1 MPRPAVK
8 KTTARKTT
16 SAKAATTV
24 APAPD
29 LAFVAQLSNA
39 VAVSGDEGV
48 VRRLILDAI
57 RPHVD
62 EVKVDALG
70 NLLAVKRSRSRNA
83 QRVLVAAHMDEV
95 GFMVTGHDAD
105 GSLKF
110 DLVGGV
116 DERILPGKPVLVRA
130 NGSLFRGVIGA
141 APVHVLSPEQRHNV
155 VKAKALRIDL
165 GAENADAAKKLVKAG
180 DRGTF
185 ATEFQVL
192 GEGAARSLRGKAL
205 DDRLGCATLVEL
217 LQNGPYPCEL
227 HAAFTVQEEVG
238 LRGARVI
245 GYAVDPAAAFA
256 LDCTPA
262 HDLPPS
268 LDEREN
274 VRYNTRLGLGP
285 AIYVSDAST
294 LHDQRL
300 IRYLRATAQKAGR
313 PYQMRQPGS
322 GSTDAGA
329 IHVARAGIPSVSVSV
344 PGRYLHTPAALAR
357 LADWRNTVALIQAAL
372 SGWSAKVLA

>member
-1 MPRPAVK
+1 MPRPAVQ
-8 KTTARKTT
+8 KTATQSKPP
-16 SAKAATTV
+16 AA
-24 APAPD
+24 APD
-29 LAFVAQLSNA
+29 LDFVAQLSNA
-39 VAVSGDEGV
+39 VAVSGDEGA
-48 VRRLILDAI
+48 VRKLILDAI

-70 NLLAVKRSRSRNA
+70 NVLAVKRSRSRSA
-83 QRVLVAAHMDEV
+83 RRLLVAAHMDEV
-95 GFMVTGHDAD
+95 GFMVTGHDSD

-110 DLVGGV
+110 EVVGNV
-116 DERILPGKPVLVRA
+116 DERLLPGKPVLVRA
-130 NGSLFRGVIGA
+130 PEYRGANGGLLRGVIGA
-141 APVHVLSPEQRHNV
+141 APIHLLSPEQRTSV

-165 GAENADAAKKLVKAG
+165 GVESAEAAKKVVKAG

-185 ATEFQVL
+185 AAEFRTL
-192 GEGAARSLRGKAL
+192 GEGAEQSLCGKAL

-217 LQNGPYPCEL
+217 LRNGPYPCEL

-245 GYAVDPAAAFA
+245 GYAVDPAAAFV

-262 HDLPPS
+262 RDLPPS
-268 LDEREN
+268 LEEREN
-274 VRYNTRLGLGP
+274 INYNTRLGLGP
-285 AIYVSDAST
+285 AIYVADAST

-300 IRYLRATAQKAGR
+300 IRYLQATAQQAGL
-313 PYQMRQPGS
+313 PYQIRQPGS

-329 IHVARAGIPSVSVSV
+329 IQLARAGIPSVSVSV

-357 LADWRNTVALIQAAL
+357 LADWRNTVTLIQAAL
-372 SGWSAKVLA
+372 AGWSAKVLV

>member
-1 MPRPAVK
+1 MPRPATP
-8 KTTARKTT
+8 KTAERAQTAKT
-16 SAKAATTV
+16 K
-24 APAPD
+24 APD
-29 LAFVAQLSNA
+29 LDFVAQLSNT
-39 VAVSGDEGV
+39 VGVSGDEGA
-48 VRRLILDAI
+48 VRQLILDAI

-62 EVKVDALG
+62 DVRVDALG
-70 NLLAVKRSRSRNA
+70 NVLAIKRSRSRNA
-83 QRVLVAAHMDEV
+83 QRVLMAAHMDEV
-95 GFMVTGHDAD
+95 GFMITGHDSD

-110 DLVGGV
+110 DLVGGM
-116 DERILPGKPVLVRA
+116 DERLLPGKPVRVRA
-130 NGSLFRGVIGA
+130 ATLNVRAAVIRGVIGV
-141 APVHVLSPEQRHNV
+141 APMHVLSPEQRSNV
-155 VKAKALRIDL
+155 VKVKTLRIDL
-165 GAENADAAKKLVKAG
+165 GVENADAAKKLVKAG

-192 GEGAARSLRGKAL
+192 GEGAARSLCGKAL

-245 GYAVDPAAAFA
+245 GYAVDPVAAFI

-268 LDEREN
+268 LDEHEN

-285 AIYVSDAST
+285 AIYVADAGT
-294 LHDQRL
+294 LHDRRL
-300 IRYLRATAQKAGR
+300 IRYLQATAQRAGL
-313 PYQMRQPGS
+313 PYQIRQPGG
-322 GSTDAGA
+322 GSTDASA
-329 IHVARAGIPSVSVSV
+329 IHVSRAGIPSLSVSV

-357 LADWRNTVALIQAAL
+357 LADWRNTVALLQAAL
-372 SGWSAKVLA
+372 SGWSARVLA

>member
-29 LAFVAQLSNA
+29 LDFVAQLSNA
-39 VAVSGDEGV
+39 VAVSGDEGA

-62 EVKVDALG
+62 QVKVDALG
-70 NLLAVKRSRSRNA
+70 NLLAVKRSRSRTA

-95 GFMVTGHDAD
+95 GFMVTGHDLD

-116 DERILPGKPVLVRA
+116 DERILPGKPVLLRT
-130 NGSLFRGVIGA
+130 NGGVLRGVIGA
-141 APVHVLSPEQRHNV
+141 APIHLLNAEQRSSV

-165 GAENADAAKKLVKAG
+165 GVENAEAAKKLVKAG
-180 DRGTF
+180 DRGAF
-185 ATEFQVL
+185 ATEFQTL

-217 LQNGPYPCEL
+217 LKNGPYPCEL

-300 IRYLRATAQKAGR
+300 IRYLQATAQKAGL

-329 IHVARAGIPSVSVSV
+329 IHVARAGIPSVSVST